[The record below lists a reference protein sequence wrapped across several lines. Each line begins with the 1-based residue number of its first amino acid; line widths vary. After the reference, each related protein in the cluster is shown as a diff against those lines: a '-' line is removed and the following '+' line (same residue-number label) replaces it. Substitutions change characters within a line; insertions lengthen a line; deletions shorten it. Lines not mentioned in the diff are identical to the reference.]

1 MKNYIAH
8 YAETFILNKY
18 TGRFLF
24 GIAFLAVVAIDI
36 YFENYILFQ
45 FAYLILSLLLG
56 LSFWKETWIRSILVV
71 LIVFFRVYLEQEP
84 VLFKQDEFILRVF
97 TLVVTYFLTS
107 SSISFMILYYNRQ
120 KQNMLQLTFTLA
132 KALDSRDH
140 YTADHSDSVAY
151 YSKKIAEEMN
161 MSKLACER
169 IYIGGILHDI
179 GKIGVPEHI
188 LLKPSRLTD
197 EEFEIIK
204 QHPLTGY
211 AMLNHISHLK
221 RSGILDMILHHH
233 ERFDGR
239 GYPSRIGHSNIPIA
253 ARIMAVADTF
263 DAMTSRRVYRGEL
276 DISFA
281 IEEIRKHAGTQ
292 FDPDVVKA
300 FLNIWQREG
309 PQILSKHA
317 AKPSVGQ
324 PSNEEK
330 AANSDLK
337 VSS

>member
-8 YAETFILNKY
+8 HAETFILSKY
-18 TGRFLF
+18 TSRFLF
-24 GIAFLAVVAIDI
+24 GIAFLAVIAADFC
-36 YFENYILFQ
+36 FENYILFQ
-45 FAYLILSLLLG
+45 FAYLMLSLLVG
-56 LSFWKETWIRSILVV
+56 LSFWKETWIRSVLVV
-71 LIVFFRVYLEQEP
+71 LIVFFRVYLERQP
-84 VLFKQDEFILRVF
+84 VFLIQDEFPLRVF

-140 YTADHSDSVAY
+140 YTADHSDNVAY
-151 YSKKIAEEMN
+151 YSKKIAEEMK

-197 EEFEIIK
+197 GEFEIIK
-204 QHPLTGY
+204 EHPNTGY
-211 AMLNHISHLK
+211 EMLSHISHLK

-239 GYPSRIGHSNIPIA
+239 GYPSRIGQSEIPIA

-263 DAMTSRRVYRGEL
+263 DAMTSKRVYRGEL
-276 DISFA
+276 DVEFA
-281 IEEIRKHAGTQ
+281 IEEIRKNAGTQ
-292 FDPDVVKA
+292 FDPDVVEA
-300 FLNIWQREG
+300 FMNIWKREG
-309 PQILSKHA
+309 PKLLSKYS
-317 AKPSVGQ
+317 AKPTLEQ
-324 PSNEEK
+324 PLNKET
-330 AANSDLK
+330 AA
-337 VSS
+337 V